1 VFLGFLIFSSIGDPL
16 LATQI
21 LWVNL
26 ITDGLPAIALGFD
39 PPDHLVMQRPPSRR
53 GSLLDHRSQIAI
65 GLRGTLLAVPVLAAN
80 FIGFGGDLY
89 WDLTRTLGFTTLVL
103 VQLAYIFTMRVSTSG
118 WREGLA
124 KNRLL
129 HGAVALSVLLQ
140 VLVVATPTGNQFFS
154 TVALS
159 ADLWVL
165 AIGLSAVG
173 FDAIVGAGALFA
185 RLAAEGD

>member
-80 FIGFGGDLY
+80 FIGFGGDIY

-173 FDAIVGAGALFA
+173 FVAIVGAGALFA